1 MYKILTNST
10 DQSELKYLKTLI
22 NISQH
27 IVITKTVEYCIVNVE
42 RSLLFGACLIYVI
55 CVCLCIVV
63 SHIYCV
69 MFLFCF
75 LSSCVPYVASFSG
88 LSFLNCPFSIL

>member
-27 IVITKTVEYCIVNVE
+27 IVITKTVVFIVILPPIIFESGYNLHKV
-42 RSLLFGACLIYVI
+42 RQYIVFNIILSLIE
-55 CVCLCIVV
+55 
-63 SHIYCV
+63 
-69 MFLFCF
+69 
-75 LSSCVPYVASFSG
+75 FSE
-88 LSFLNCPFSIL
+88 CRIL

>member
-42 RSLLFGACLIYVI
+42 RSLFFGACLIYVI
-55 CVCLCIVV
+55 CVCVCFVYSGVPHILCDVFVLFFIV
-63 SHIYCV
+63 SCTLCCQ
-69 MFLFCF
+69 FLWIVLF
-75 LSSCVPYVASFSG
+75 
-88 LSFLNCPFSIL
+88 

>member
-42 RSLLFGACLIYVI
+42 RSLFFWSMSYLRY
-55 CVCLCIVV
+55 LC
-63 SHIYCV
+63 
-69 MFLFCF
+69 LFC
-75 LSSCVPYVASFSG
+75 V
-88 LSFLNCPFSIL
+88 